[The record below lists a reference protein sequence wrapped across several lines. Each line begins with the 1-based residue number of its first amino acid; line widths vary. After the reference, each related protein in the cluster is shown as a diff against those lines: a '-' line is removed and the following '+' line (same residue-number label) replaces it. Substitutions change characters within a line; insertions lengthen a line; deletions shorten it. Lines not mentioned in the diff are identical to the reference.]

1 MDEKQVTEAIK
12 GVLKLANTSSNEL
25 SDFSNYNDLQSAIGS
40 DKFAYLE
47 AINGLVD
54 FSLIT
59 KVNGNCVISNVWRNK
74 TWKDLIQYIANKLN
88 NIIFRINIDF
98 EKIGKKH
105 IYFLMIVYGK
115 HKVQES
121 YIV

>member
-47 AINGLVD
+47 AINELVD

-98 EKIGKKH
+98 EKIDKKH